1 VLVVVSVGLVR
12 KDIPAVRQPQ
22 ARRPGLAVQ
31 VASLEEETFTP
42 SIKLISHDNL
52 YRTILVQGP
61 EPTASNPSGR

>member
-1 VLVVVSVGLVR
+1 
-12 KDIPAVRQPQ
+12 
-22 ARRPGLAVQ
+22 